1 MSKSKFLSACKPSAN
16 KDFSTG
22 FGFCSVTFGWDI
34 NDSTYIREL
43 LVSNKANGYHD
54 ILARIDT
61 RTYRRLAWEKNMAF
75 FLVEFYDPDSK
86 NGETRLGACPRGLL
100 ESVTQKVEQHGEGW
114 KCMAGSEFEVSFYDL
129 IPGANGSTFN
139 TMRLLSRRTT
149 RNTVV
154 LSLSPLEV
162 CYRWCTFTNSSA
174 WLLPSSP
181 DFESGLLP

>member
-16 KDFSTG
+16 KDLSTG

-54 ILARIDT
+54 ILARIDL

-75 FLVEFYDPDSK
+75 FLVEFYDPDLN

-100 ESVTQKVEQHGEGW
+100 ESVTQKMEQHGEGW
-114 KCMAGSEFEVSFYDL
+114 KCMAGSEFEVGDWTEL
-129 IPGANGSTFN
+129 WLMA
-139 TMRLLSRRTT
+139 
-149 RNTVV
+149 V
-154 LSLSPLEV
+154 LSIRRDSSV
-162 CYRWCTFTNSSA
+162 CARQEIQRAETADTWK
-174 WLLPSSP
+174 
-181 DFESGLLP
+181 